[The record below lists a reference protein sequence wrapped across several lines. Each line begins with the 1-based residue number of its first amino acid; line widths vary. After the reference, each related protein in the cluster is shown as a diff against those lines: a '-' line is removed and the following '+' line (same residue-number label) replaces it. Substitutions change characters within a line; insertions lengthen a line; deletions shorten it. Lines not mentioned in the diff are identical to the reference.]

1 MQATHPSLAAS
12 GAAGLADA
20 PPDAER
26 LVRMANDHYQF
37 VWRSLRRLGVAEQ
50 GTDDAAQLVF
60 MRAAE
65 KIAWIVAGCE
75 RAFLFQTALRVAM
88 SVRRTYAQRREA
100 MVGEQLDE
108 IVDPAPL
115 PDETATQVQLRAYL
129 DELLETL
136 PMDLRGVFIL
146 YEIEGLACPEI
157 AAMLAIPIGTAAS
170 RLRRARAT
178 FQASAERLRMRLERG
193 AAR

>member
-12 GAAGLADA
+12 SAAGLADA

-65 KIAWIVAGCE
+65 KIAWIVPGCE

-100 MVGEQLDE
+100 MVGEQLEE

-115 PDETATQVQLRAYL
+115 PDETATQLQLRAYL
-129 DELLETL
+129 DELLDTL

-146 YEIEGLACPEI
+146 YEIEGLARPEI

-178 FQASAERLRMRLERG
+178 FQASAARLRMRLERG

>member
-26 LVRMANDHYQF
+26 LVQMANEHYQF

-65 KIAWIVAGCE
+65 KIAWIVPGCE
-75 RAFLFQTALRVAM
+75 RAVLFQTGLRVAM

-115 PDETATQVQLRAYL
+115 PDEAATQLQLRAYL
-129 DELLETL
+129 DVLLDTL

-157 AAMLAIPIGTAAS
+157 AEMLAIPIGTAAS

-178 FQASAERLRMRLERG
+178 FQASAARLRKRLERG
-193 AAR
+193 VAR